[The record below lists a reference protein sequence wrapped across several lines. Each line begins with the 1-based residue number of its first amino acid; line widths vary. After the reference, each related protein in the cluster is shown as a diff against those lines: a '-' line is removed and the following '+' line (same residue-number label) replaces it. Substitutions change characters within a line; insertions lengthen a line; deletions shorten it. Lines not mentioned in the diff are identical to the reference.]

1 MRRDPEQKTWLPNY
15 LCRGHCRGKSVM
27 GKRVSRDEHL
37 NTGELVGK
45 PSCMSETPVTCLQS
59 FLCCGSPC
67 GSHHRN
73 SFRKA
78 FVLGVTS
85 TWKSISNECHEC
97 INCMYTYLKPASSTL
112 SITAQVG
119 PRGKPLVSK
128 LNWHYFWRRLVLL
141 FCLDRKLVS
150 EEYPSINEQY
160 LVEQAVH
167 TQ

>member
-15 LCRGHCRGKSVM
+15 LCRGHRRGKSVM

-78 FVLGVTS
+78 FILGVTS

-97 INCMYTYLKPASSTL
+97 INCMYSLTWNQLRPPSL
-112 SITAQVG
+112 SQ
-119 PRGKPLVSK
+119 L
-128 LNWHYFWRRLVLL
+128 RLAPEANLWYPSWT
-141 FCLDRKLVS
+141 DIIS
-150 EEYPSINEQY
+150 EEDLSFCSVWTGN
-160 LVEQAVH
+160 
-167 TQ
+167 